1 MMPSRLSLLFVVG
14 MLACSSSGGNT
25 NDAAP
30 TGSGGGA
37 AGGSGGGAG
46 GGSGGG
52 SGGGAGG
59 ALADAG
65 TDALRAKVPAC
76 TDINLSCNNP
86 GAHSCQEY
94 SNADDATVAMVTA
107 YCNGGTISRG
117 KCPPGITAG
126 CLEQVGSTCE
136 NAWYYQPFNAEFV
149 AQSIC
154 GSNLILP

>member
-1 MMPSRLSLLFVVG
+1 
-14 MLACSSSGGNT
+14 MLACSSGGGKT

-30 TGSGGGA
+30 TGSGGSA

-46 GGSGGG
+46 G
-52 SGGGAGG
+52 
-59 ALADAG
+59 ALEDAG

-86 GAHSCQEY
+86 DAHSCQEY

-126 CLEQVGSTCE
+126 CLEQLGSTCE
-136 NAWYYQPFNAEFV
+136 NAWYYQPFDAEFV